1 MAPEWLLRT
10 QLSEVGWQSI
20 PRSRS
25 CDAEC
30 SVSELPI
37 GPWHNEIATACR
49 SEGGS
54 SGYVG
59 SGRQQVTYVMYS
71 GE

>member
-1 MAPEWLLRT
+1 VGGQKFFWLAPLAK
-10 QLSEVGWQSI
+10 LSPHFQNRGAAHESI
-20 PRSRS
+20 PRSMS

-37 GPWHNEIATACR
+37 GPWHDEITTACR

-54 SGYVG
+54 SGNVG
-59 SGRQQVTYVMYS
+59 SGR
-71 GE
+71 